1 MSSCT
6 KNSLG
11 MVIVTNLF
19 EMNKSQKW
27 LANQCN
33 VTPASISQIINGK
46 RNPSKRVLY
55 GISKSLQIPY
65 DEILMIAYKI
75 GE

>member
-65 DEILMIAYKI
+65 DEILLIAYKI